1 MMYSRMSADDVREY
15 ADRIVEARQQH
26 RRDRRAR
33 RHAFWNELSEFLLSI
48 PAGIG
53 IRIGG

>member
-1 MMYSRMSADDVREY
+1 MYSRMSTEEAREY
-15 ADRIVEARQQH
+15 ADRIVDARH
-26 RRDRRAR
+26 EERRAR
-33 RHAFWNELSEFLLSI
+33 QARRHVRWERVSSFLLSI